1 MTVNMLKDQLQSLFH
16 TTRRRAV
23 QVGSAARAGAAK
35 AGHTTESALAYTRLR
50 VHAMELKGQVKDR
63 LRNIGELVYATH
75 TGTPADS
82 EEMQH
87 LLQEVDALKAAIARD
102 EAKMAQLKGIRLCP
116 DCGSPVSE
124 GHAFCQECGRSLE
137 GSI

>member
-1 MTVNMLKDQLQSLFH
+1 MKVNELKKQVASLFH
-16 TTRRRAV
+16 TTRRRAAE
-23 QVGSAARAGAAK
+23 VGSAARAGAVK

-87 LLQEVDALKAAIARD
+87 LLREVDALKAAIARA
-102 EAKMAQLKGIRLCP
+102 EAEMARLKGVRLCP
-116 DCGSPVSE
+116 GCGSPVSE
-124 GHAFCQECGRSLE
+124 GHAFCQECGRAL
-137 GSI
+137 GGGA